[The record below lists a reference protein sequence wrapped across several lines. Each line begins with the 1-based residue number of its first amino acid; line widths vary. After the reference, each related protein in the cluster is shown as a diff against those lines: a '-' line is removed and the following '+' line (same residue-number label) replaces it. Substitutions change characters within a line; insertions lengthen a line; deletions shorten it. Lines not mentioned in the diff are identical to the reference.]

1 MRDRILERLML
12 DGVTIVDPSSTF
24 IDDNVEIGID
34 SIIQP
39 NTFIAGKTT
48 IGSSCDIG
56 PLTQIHDS
64 QIGENCRVNSSY
76 LRGCTIP
83 PDMSIGPFAN
93 LQHGEVVC
101 ASASKSGGHSQKLK
115 TQK

>member
-1 MRDRILERLML
+1 
-12 DGVTIVDPSSTF
+12 

-39 NTFIAGKTT
+39 NTFIMGKTV
-48 IGSSCDIG
+48 IGSGCEIG
-56 PLTQIHDS
+56 PLTQVEDCN
-64 QIGENCRVNSSY
+64 IGEGCRVNSSY

-83 PDMSIGPFAN
+83 PEMSIGPFAN

-101 ASASKSGGHSQKLK
+101 ATPANKELNSSKPKSN
-115 TQK
+115 